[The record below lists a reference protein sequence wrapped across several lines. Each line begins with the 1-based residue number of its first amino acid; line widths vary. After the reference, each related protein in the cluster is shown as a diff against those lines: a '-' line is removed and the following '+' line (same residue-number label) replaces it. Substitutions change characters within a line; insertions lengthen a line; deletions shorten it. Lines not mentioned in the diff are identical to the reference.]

1 MWSLQGTETNLSHKG
16 TTTNSVQIEP
26 SGFSSSLDLNWIL
39 EALYEGHRGEY
50 NIFEVLFWVC
60 IKLHY
65 EITDKTHDMK
75 TSLKGFES
83 ESEGKKTRVM
93 SVLLQ
98 QEAALAVAMRFW
110 NHTHR
115 DVRSL
120 GVISSTGS
128 VLCHEVR
135 LLTTLGPIW
144 VEHKKHSDEPRTVE
158 LHSSGE
164 ERR

>member
-1 MWSLQGTETNLSHKG
+1 MKPPGHWDESESQRNDA
-16 TTTNSVQIEP
+16 NSVQIEP
-26 SGFSSSLDLNWIL
+26 SGFSSSLALNWIL
-39 EALYEGHRGEY
+39 EGLYEGHRGEY

-83 ESEGKKTRVM
+83 ESEEKKLALCLYYSSRRPLW
-93 SVLLQ
+93 LLKSHSHT
-98 QEAALAVAMRFW
+98 
-110 NHTHR
+110 HTHR

-144 VEHKKHSDEPRTVE
+144 VEHKKHSDEPRTVD